1 MNSPLL
7 FTSRS
12 NKRDT
17 RDKHLLEK
25 YPDIENEAE
34 RYLTVDCKDLITY
47 KTKIKKEHGEE
58 YLRAVEV
65 YALNI

>member
-1 MNSPLL
+1 MNAPLL
-7 FTSRS
+7 FVS
-12 NKRDT
+12 KRNRRDE

-47 KTKIKKEHGEE
+47 KTKLIKKHGEE